1 MSIKNVN
8 EINNIKYAKEHMM
21 TNPNQLENND
31 SDHDKAPMTLTLR
44 DVVLI
49 IAAVI
54 SMATAWGMFG
64 TRLSV
69 VEQKVISIGGNLVQ
83 IRQIIKELRVEDIT
97 DHTGLHLELEKL
109 EARLRAI
116 ENEQA
121 ELKGLLHLNKI

>member
-1 MSIKNVN
+1 MS
-8 EINNIKYAKEHMM
+8 NNL
-21 TNPNQLENND
+21 NQLENQD
-31 SDHDKAPMTLTLR
+31 SDNSKAPMTLTLR

-69 VEQKVISIGGNLVQ
+69 VEQKVVSIGGNLVQ
-83 IRQIIKELRVEDIT
+83 IRQIIKELRAEDIT
-97 DHTGLHLELEKL
+97 EHTGLRLELEKL
-109 EARLRAI
+109 EGRLRII

-121 ELKGLLHLNKI
+121 ELKGLLHSNKK